1 MKCALYARISVEE
14 RNVPKYSIAAQLER
28 LEKYAKENN
37 MIIYDRYIDNG
48 ISAATITKRKDLL
61 RMIDDLDNIDIVL
74 FTQLDRFSRNVLD
87 ANSLIKKFADKKV
100 SFKAIDED
108 DVDTSTADGKF
119 IFDLKVSLAE
129 RERMK
134 TSERIKRVN
143 EFKLKEKKALF
154 GVGPTGYKLDENKRW
169 VLSDDAPRI
178 YDMFD
183 TYVKTG
189 SRNEVRKMLLAKYNM
204 DMEPT
209 VISHYLSK
217 AITYTGFYKGIH
229 DYYPRIISD
238 EAAEITE
245 RLRTNNISR
254 NRSKGTIY
262 IFRGLLRCKY
272 CGHVMTGGNSKSRP
286 TAPSYVIYRCNR
298 KSNNT
303 NLKTY
308 CSTMHQ
314 VRESYV
320 EQYLINN
327 IIEEFNK
334 YVVSAVNSDEQKKD
348 PVVNTNKIKQKIFR
362 LQELYINGLINMDS
376 YKEQYESLNND
387 LIIATKQEKPK
398 LDTLSKISDILN
410 KFTMETYNNLKR
422 TQKRYFWQSLIDYI
436 EVDKDKQLKIYFK

>member
-37 MIIYDRYIDNG
+37 MTIYDRYIDNG

-87 ANSLIKKFADKKV
+87 ANSLIKKFADKRV

-129 RERMK
+129 RERKK

-169 VLSDDAPRI
+169 ILSDDAPRI
-178 YDMFD
+178 FDMFD

-189 SRNEVRKMLLAKYNM
+189 SRNEVRKMLLDKYNM

-209 VISHYLSK
+209 VISHYLSNARK
-217 AITYTGFYKGIH
+217 YTGTYKGIK

-245 RLRTNNISR
+245 RLRTN
-254 NRSKGTIY
+254 KGETLNHA
-262 IFRGLLRCKY
+262 LLPLLMLFTVAIVKAIILILKHTALLCIKLE
-272 CGHVMTGGNSKSRP
+272 KS
-286 TAPSYVIYRCNR
+286 T
-298 KSNNT
+298 
-303 NLKTY
+303 L
-308 CSTMHQ
+308 
-314 VRESYV
+314 
-320 EQYLINN
+320 NN
-327 IIEEFNK
+327 I
-334 YVVSAVNSDEQKKD
+334 
-348 PVVNTNKIKQKIFR
+348 
-362 LQELYINGLINMDS
+362 
-376 YKEQYESLNND
+376 
-387 LIIATKQEKPK
+387 
-398 LDTLSKISDILN
+398 
-410 KFTMETYNNLKR
+410 
-422 TQKRYFWQSLIDYI
+422 
-436 EVDKDKQLKIYFK
+436 